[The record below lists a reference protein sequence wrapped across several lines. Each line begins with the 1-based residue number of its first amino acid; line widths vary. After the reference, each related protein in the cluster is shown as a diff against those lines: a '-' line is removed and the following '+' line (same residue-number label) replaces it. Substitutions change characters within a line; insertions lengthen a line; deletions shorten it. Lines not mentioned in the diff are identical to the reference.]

1 MKNPI
6 IEEKVRVQKLLSK
19 KAGSVAAYLRLATE
33 KADEI
38 EQRFGVKLRRSAQ
51 SRRTLTLLEDNSIA
65 GAV

>member
-51 SRRTLTLLEDNSIA
+51 SRRASSD
-65 GAV
+65 